1 MSVVRE
7 GPITRQKERYK
18 TLILFVVCKT
28 TKAAAVE
35 AVETMRSKPA
45 CKL

>member
-7 GPITRQKERYK
+7 GPITREKEGYK
-18 TLILFVVCKT
+18 TIILFVVSKT
-28 TKAAAVE
+28 TKATAVE
-35 AVETMRSKPA
+35 AVETMTSKPA

>member
-7 GPITRQKERYK
+7 GPITREREGYK
-18 TLILFVVCKT
+18 TIILFVVCKS

-35 AVETMRSKPA
+35 AVETMTSKPA